1 MPHLVLRVTKGS
13 ALHAVDRLKSE
24 IPAYCPVETSYKIHR
39 RDPTK
44 TKRLVECP
52 LFHGY
57 AFAEDTPE
65 SRTADLKKILGP
77 AMEARWM
84 TFNDKH
90 LIVSDRDME
99 RVKTVEQSIRELAAA
114 SPRGRVWKPGD
125 SVTILRGVLAGAM
138 GTIVNMRKRTAFV
151 ALKGRT
157 PVFLDVAIL
166 G

>member
-13 ALHAVDRLKSE
+13 SLHVVDRLKTK
-24 IPAYCPVETSYKIHR
+24 INAYCPVETSYKIHR

-44 TKRLVECP
+44 TKRLVETP
-52 LFHGY
+52 LFPGY

-65 SRTADLKKILGP
+65 SRAVDIKKTLGS

-84 TFNDKH
+84 AFEDKH

-99 RVKTVEQSIRELAAA
+99 RVRSIEQSIRDLSAL
-114 SPRGRVWKPGD
+114 SPRGRIWKPGD
-125 SVTILRGVLAGAM
+125 NVTILRGILAGAM
-138 GTIVNMRKRTAFV
+138 GTIIDMRNRRAFV
-151 ALKGRT
+151 AMKGKT
-157 PVFLDVAIL
+157 PIFVDVAIL